1 MFWLRQTETYY
12 SVFLQKLV
20 VSLASI
26 FLAGCVANSAVGIKA
41 PSADLSA
48 LHVLHVRHFSPD
60 GRAVDSLIAKELRRM
75 GFQASYGEIEPDD
88 VDAVVTYRDKWYWD
102 LSMYMLALSIKIRD
116 PDTDFPLAEGN
127 SLHTSLARKT
137 PEAMV
142 TEVLSNIFGEHQSN

>member
-1 MFWLRQTETYY
+1 MFGLRQTEAYY
-12 SVFLQKLV
+12 RMFSQKLV
-20 VSLASI
+20 VLLATI
-26 FLAGCVANSAVGIKA
+26 FLVGCVANSAVRYEA
-41 PSADLSA
+41 PSADLSR
-48 LHVLHVRHFSPD
+48 LHTFHVRHFSPD

-102 LSMYMLALSIKIRD
+102 FSTYMLALSIKIRD

-142 TEVLSNIFGEHQSN
+142 KEVLSNIFGEYQSD